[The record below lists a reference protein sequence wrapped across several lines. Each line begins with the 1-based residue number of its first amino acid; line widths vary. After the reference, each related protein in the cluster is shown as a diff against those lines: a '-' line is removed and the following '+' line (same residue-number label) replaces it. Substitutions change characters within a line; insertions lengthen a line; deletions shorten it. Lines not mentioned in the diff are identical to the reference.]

1 METRQGVSFEPSL
14 VAADPSIQEPDRCE
28 RIAEILKNIEI
39 PETKKRFLSPALQTL
54 LGSDP
59 QGEQVL
65 RTLLH
70 VGTTWRAHVQKVQRL
85 QNLSRLLARR
95 SIGEAFPPEIE
106 SVLATWAGADL
117 DAFRASLARSVETG
131 IFPDPQT
138 ISVLPAEATCLRQ
151 RSSHLAD
158 TADPYDMKGM
168 ARLLPLL
175 RIHDEL
181 ADRLDTL
188 HRESE
193 EGASQEPDLGLLK
206 FLGQKEFD
214 RLERVAREMPGMSEL
229 PELWAVQRR
238 LQLDPPMISALL
250 TLGRSLRL
258 PQPEAAWLE
267 MALFWFRAADHQ
279 ARWKLSCPL
288 PPAVAKLL
296 ARAGVRTEA
305 RGISFQASDLVL
317 PALLDEHTASVDL
330 GSGRKPPPPDWKGL
344 VLSNITRDTLIAS
357 FLANPRCVRVPGLV
371 ECVVVNSRSLQILS
385 TIATKRDLHTGHQNK
400 GVPAA
405 LLRSRSKL
413 PMSLLRRFIH
423 IRFVPKSELK
433 DLSIRAPRPEVLK
446 EIGEYLKTV

>member
-1 METRQGVSFEPSL
+1 VSFEPSL

-39 PETKKRFLSPALQTL
+39 PETKRRFLAPALQTL

-59 QGEQVL
+59 QGEMVL

-95 SIGEAFPPEIE
+95 SIGEVFPPELE

-117 DAFRASLARSVETG
+117 AAYRASLARSVETG

-138 ISVLPAEATCLRQ
+138 VSVLPAEASCLRR

-181 ADRLDTL
+181 ADRLDIL

-193 EGASQEPDLGLLK
+193 EGTSQEPDLGLLK
-206 FLGQKEFD
+206 FLGEKEFG
-214 RLERVAREMPGMSEL
+214 RLEQVVKEIPGMSEI
-229 PELWAVQRR
+229 PELWALQRR
-238 LQLDPPMISALL
+238 LQLDPPVISALL
-250 TLGRSLRL
+250 TLGRTLRL
-258 PQPEAAWLE
+258 PSPDAHWLE
-267 MALFWFRAADHQ
+267 TILFWYRATDQHAF
-279 ARWKLSCPL
+279 WKVRFPVQ
-288 PPAVAKLL
+288 PAVARLL
-296 ARAGVRTEA
+296 VRAGIAVE
-305 RGISFQASDLVL
+305 GGGLSFRASDLVL
-317 PALLDEHTASVDL
+317 PALLDAHTASVDL
-330 GSGRKPPPPDWKGL
+330 AGGRKPPPPDWKGL
-344 VLSNITRDTLIAS
+344 VLSNITRDTLITS
-357 FLANPRCVRVPGLV
+357 FLANPKCVRVPGLV
-371 ECVVVNSRSLQILS
+371 ECVVVNSRSVQILS
-385 TIATKRDLHTGHQNK
+385 HIASKRDLHSGHQNK

-413 PMSLLRRFIH
+413 PMTLLRRFIH
-423 IRFVPKSELK
+423 IRFVSKSDLK
-433 DLSIRAPRPEVLK
+433 DLAIRAPRPEVLK
-446 EIGEYLKTV
+446 EIGDYLKTL

>member
-1 METRQGVSFEPSL
+1 MSFEPSL
-14 VAADPSIQEPDRCE
+14 VAADTSLQEPDRCE

-39 PETKKRFLSPALQTL
+39 PETKKRFLTPALQTL
-54 LGSDP
+54 LGADP

-70 VGTTWRAHVQKVQRL
+70 VGTTWRAHVQKVRRL

-95 SIGEAFPPEIE
+95 SVGEVFAPELE
-106 SVLATWAGADL
+106 TVLATWAGADL
-117 DAFRASLARSVETG
+117 DAFRASLSRSVESG
-131 IFPDPQT
+131 IFPDPLT
-138 ISVLPAEATCLRQ
+138 IAVLPAEAACLRQ

-181 ADRLDTL
+181 ADRLDVL

-193 EGASQEPDLGLLK
+193 EGVSQEPDLGLLK
-206 FLGQKEFD
+206 FLGRKEFD
-214 RLERVAREMPGMSEL
+214 RLEQVAREIQGMTEL
-229 PELWAVQRR
+229 PELWDFQRR
-238 LQLDPPMISALL
+238 LQLDPPVISALL

-258 PQPEAAWLE
+258 PHPDANWLE
-267 MALFWFRAADHQ
+267 TALFWFRSVDHHGL
-279 ARWKLSCPL
+279 WKVNCPV
-288 PPAVAKLL
+288 PPAVARMLS
-296 ARAGVRTEA
+296 RSGVATEA
-305 RGISFQASDLVL
+305 RGISFHAADLVL

-357 FLANPRCVRVPGLV
+357 FLANPKCVRVPGLV

-385 TIATKRDLHTGHQNK
+385 TIATKSDLHTGHQNK

-446 EIGEYLKTV
+446 EIGEYLKTL

>member
-14 VAADPSIQEPDRCE
+14 VAADPSLQEPDRCE

-54 LGSDP
+54 LGTDP

-95 SIGEAFPPEIE
+95 SLGETFSPEVE
-106 SVLATWAGADL
+106 QVLATWAGADL
-117 DAFRASLARSVETG
+117 EACRASLAHSVESG
-131 IFPDPQT
+131 VFPDPQT
-138 ISVLPAEATCLRQ
+138 ISVLPAEAVCLRQ
-151 RSSHLAD
+151 RSGHLAD

-181 ADRLDTL
+181 ADRLDVL
-188 HRESE
+188 HRESL

-206 FLGQKEFD
+206 FLGEKEFG
-214 RLERVAREMPGMSEL
+214 RLEQVVRELPGLSEL
-229 PELWAVQRR
+229 PELWTAQRG
-238 LQLDPPMISALL
+238 LQLDPPVISALL

-258 PQPEAAWLE
+258 PHPDANWLE
-267 MALFWFRAADHQ
+267 LALFWFRSVDHQ
-279 ARWKLSCPL
+279 GLWKVNCPV
-288 PPAVAKLL
+288 PPAVARVL
-296 ARAGVRTEA
+296 ARSGVAAES
-305 RGISFQASDLVL
+305 RGISFHAPDLIL
-317 PALLDEHTASVDL
+317 PALLDEHTASIDL

-344 VLSNITRDTLIAS
+344 VLSNITRDTLLAS
-357 FLANPRCVRVPGLV
+357 FLANPKCVRVPGLV

-385 TIATKRDLHTGHQNK
+385 TIATKSDLHTGHQNK

-405 LLRSRSKL
+405 LLRSRSKI

-433 DLSIRAPRPEVLK
+433 DLSIRAPRAEVLK
-446 EIGEYLKTV
+446 EIGEYLKTM